1 MTLRLEQVFYGRGE
15 LGYDVLGA
23 SPGGASLTARVEQLC
38 GSVGT
43 PGGGYGGEPFL
54 LTVPEED
61 RVLMVCGRRGAPD
74 SMRRETL
81 FFHAL
86 VAAKKELDAAK
97 ANAFTLFD
105 QDAFA
110 VKMPDGTVEALRIDC
125 KPGRVGSTIR
135 PSDGRAEDAT
145 LPCVFRA
152 SGPAPDI
159 VRGLVGD
166 RANELSWATFAF
178 RPLDGFD
185 VQVLPPRVA
194 APDSTNEY
202 DANGKLV
209 RAAVRQGNNGQA
221 HRPQGKEVFPG
232 RPGGGERVVDAPPP
246 SKSSAMFKFS
256 LFANLVLLALCA
268 ALLASRK
275 SVPNPVSKPE
285 PTVITYTV
293 TNTVTTTNVQTRFI
307 EPPRLGPDGE
317 KSLVSEESKKDFL
330 STLKIPEHV
339 SMKDL
344 TDSIEVLNEDRYSKI
359 REDLEKVFE
368 LIDNLK
374 EQKLQQEE
382 NK

>member
-1 MTLRLEQVFYGRGE
+1 MKLRLEQVFYGRGE

-54 LTVPEED
+54 LSVAEGD
-61 RVLMVCGRRGAPD
+61 RDIMVCGRRGAPD
-74 SMRRETL
+74 SMGRDTL

-86 VAAKKELDAAK
+86 VAAKTELDAAK
-97 ANAFTLFD
+97 ENAFTLFD

-125 KPGRVGSTIR
+125 KPVRVGSSIR
-135 PSDGRAEDAT
+135 PTDGRAEDAV
-145 LPCVFRA
+145 LPCFVRVP
-152 SGPAPDI
+152 SPAPDA

-221 HRPQGKEVFPG
+221 RRPQGKEIFPG
-232 RPGGGERVVDAPPP
+232 RPAGGERVVNAPPP
-246 SKSSAMFKFS
+246 SKSFAMFKFS

-275 SVPNPVSKPE
+275 SVPLPVSKPE
-285 PTVITYTV
+285 PTVVTYTV
-293 TNTVTTTNVQTRFI
+293 TNTVTITNVQTRFI
-307 EPPRLGPDGE
+307 EKRPAL
-317 KSLVSEESKKDFL
+317 EESKKDFL
-330 STLKIPEHV
+330 SKLKIPEHP
-339 SMKDL
+339 SMDSLAERILVLKDTRNSDIL
-344 TDSIEVLNEDRYSKI
+344 A
-359 REDLEKVFE
+359 DLSDVFE
-368 LIDNLK
+368 FIDNLQA
-374 EQKLQQEE
+374 QKLQQQD